1 LFKLLDRIL
10 SHQEK
15 EVDSEVE
22 EVTATAVVGQA
33 MVAVATVV
41 EGMVTAA
48 VAMAVEEVMVM
59 GMEEEDM
66 VEIEEVAMVATVV
79 TEEAA
84 TVDME
89 VVEGTT
95 MDTAEEVEE
104 DILAEVAEEDTVIT
118 EEAVTVVV
126 SQMMDTE
133 EVVDQIAA
141 LVLVAVD
148 VLKIESIEAAVIDMN
163 VNLEERKEV
172 GTADLHPDL
181 QSEETDLDHQVYKKT
196 LVKCLS
202 GAPLYHKK

>member
-1 LFKLLDRIL
+1 M
-10 SHQEK
+10 
-15 EVDSEVE
+15 DSEVE

-66 VEIEEVAMVATVV
+66 VEI
-79 TEEAA
+79 
-84 TVDME
+84 
-89 VVEGTT
+89 
-95 MDTAEEVEE
+95 EEVEE